1 MWRPRPPSLL
11 SSEKEEEIAKNLKKY
26 SKKYEVDDAESLLSL
41 SAADM
46 ENRRKIQDEW
56 KAWTAQWKQLH
67 DEERPLRI
75 ELRDG
80 EASDEEEEYEAEE
93 VEVEE
98 ILNIDE
104 EVVSFGFEQLD

>member
-1 MWRPRPPSLL
+1 MSP
-11 SSEKEEEIAKNLKKY
+11 EKEEEISKNLKKY

-41 SAADM
+41 SAADL
-46 ENRRKIQDEW
+46 ENRRKVQDEW
-56 KAWTAQWKQLH
+56 MSWTAEWKRIN
-67 DEERPLRI
+67 EEEKGLRM

-80 EASDEEEEYEAEE
+80 EPSENEEEYEAEE